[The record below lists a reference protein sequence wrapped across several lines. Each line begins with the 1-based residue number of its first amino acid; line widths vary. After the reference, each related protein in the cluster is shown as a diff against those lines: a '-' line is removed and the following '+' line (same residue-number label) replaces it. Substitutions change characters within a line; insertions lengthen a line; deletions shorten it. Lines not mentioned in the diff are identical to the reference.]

1 MGAGI
6 AQPGQDGLRHCHLRL
21 QSAAVVGRL
30 LVSQQ
35 HPDLA
40 GALGDGRQP
49 QLDAEAGGVP
59 DGDRQHPR
67 RHAVRRV
74 GAPAQPRGTAKL
86 VDRGLAG
93 GLAVN
98 QQRGVAAAGSA
109 VGVEHG
115 ADALALVDRPGV
127 GEGHRAARANG
138 AAGATA
144 DAQVRLDEHAAALR
158 RNRHRTGPGPA
169 SGLALQLALERG
181 LAADRLRRT
190 DIDAG
195 GAADLLI
202 ATVGAELGLVAEKAR
217 LLELADQVAQGDHG
231 LHQFGRVAARVK
243 VALRR
248 LMLGE
253 GRLGAQIQHQ
263 VKALLHRLRRALE
276 VDCASGVTD
285 LDAIAVR
292 LATRQVDL
300 VVQVDRALGAG
311 LDTGVAAGAQV
322 QVDRIGRCPFG
333 LEGADPAAQ
342 PGQFA
347 GMHGMAVDLAQRAAG
362 AGDEQAQVQL
372 VGQHRRRRL
381 GGARRAD
388 HQAAAGRGIAD
399 GGHRRGIRQLGLGD
413 QRGDLRHGCR
423 GVARPAA
430 GLADVDEVDRSLL
443 DRSRA
448 DGLGVEVEEQPRLLR
463 AGHQQRLGGER
474 RGLGRTLEGARFAPA
489 QQAVNRLQPV
499 AVSARGL
506 VQRLAQRRRVQGHRA
521 VAVADQRFH
530 GWRAIRR
537 QAFGPTLR

>member
-1 MGAGI
+1 MDAGI
-6 AQPGQDGLRHCHLRL
+6 AQPGEDGLGHCHLRR
-21 QSAAVVGRL
+21 QRDAVVGRL

-49 QLDAEAGGVP
+49 QLDADAGGVP

-74 GAPAQPRGTAKL
+74 GAPAQPRGAAKL

-98 QQRGVAAAGSA
+98 QQRGVVAAGSA

-127 GEGHRAARANG
+127 GEGHRTARTDRAAS
-138 AAGATA
+138 AAA
-144 DAQVRLDEHAAALR
+144 DAQMRLDEDAATCGGSR
-158 RNRHRTGPGPA
+158 CRHRHRDHPGPA
-169 SGLALQLALERG
+169 SGLALQLALERS
-181 LAADRLRRT
+181 LAADRLRRA

-202 ATVGAELGLVAEKAR
+202 AAVGAELGLVAEKAR

-311 LDTGVAAGAQV
+311 LNTGVAAGAQV

-388 HQAAAGRGIAD
+388 HQAAAG
-399 GGHRRGIRQLGLGD
+399 
-413 QRGDLRHGCR
+413 
-423 GVARPAA
+423 
-430 GLADVDEVDRSLL
+430 
-443 DRSRA
+443 
-448 DGLGVEVEEQPRLLR
+448 
-463 AGHQQRLGGER
+463 
-474 RGLGRTLEGARFAPA
+474 
-489 QQAVNRLQPV
+489 
-499 AVSARGL
+499 
-506 VQRLAQRRRVQGHRA
+506 
-521 VAVADQRFH
+521 
-530 GWRAIRR
+530 
-537 QAFGPTLR
+537 